1 MVLSSKKSRTDKRYF
16 LLQRDCQECG
26 VIFKKVVINLQC
38 IIELVAKLTNNAK
51 KDYRE
56 KSNFLDL
63 IKWCLIYHL
72 RESLSP
78 EDA

>member
-1 MVLSSKKSRTDKRYF
+1 M
-16 LLQRDCQECG
+16 
-26 VIFKKVVINLQC
+26 FKKVVINLQC
-38 IIELVAKLTNNAK
+38 IIELVAKLKNNAK
-51 KDYRE
+51 KGYRE
-56 KSNFLDL
+56 KAIFLDL